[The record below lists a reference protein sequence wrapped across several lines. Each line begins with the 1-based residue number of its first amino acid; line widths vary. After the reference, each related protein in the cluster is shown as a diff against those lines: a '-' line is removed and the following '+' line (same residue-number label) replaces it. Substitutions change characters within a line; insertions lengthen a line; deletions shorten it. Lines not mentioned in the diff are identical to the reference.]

1 MMDYPFSK
9 DKLPQGFSYPLKRS
23 ALYSALENANLS
35 QIHVVYYW
43 FRKDGDLLMQA
54 DFCGETEEKFAAGQS
69 SVSLY
74 SVSSSERKKTE
85 VLLINEGLPR
95 LCNWLKEAENA
106 GNSWRGKNHR
116 FFIQYANE
124 KLYFNES

>member
-1 MMDYPFSK
+1 MDYPFSK
-9 DKLPQGFSYPLKRS
+9 DKLPQGFSYSLKRS
-23 ALYSALENANLS
+23 ALYVALENANLS

-43 FRKDGDLLMQA
+43 FRKDGDLLMQSN
-54 DFCGETEEKFAAGQS
+54 FCGETKKMFAAGQS

-74 SVSSSERKKTE
+74 SVPSSERKQTE
-85 VLLINEGLPR
+85 ILLLNEGLPR
-95 LCNWLKEAENA
+95 LCKWLKEAENS
-106 GNSWRGKNHR
+106 GNSWRSKDHH